1 MPLIPLN
8 VIVPNVE
15 YDKDVQTQNDIDQSP
30 SLSGSS
36 CPPRLKQFLDKLT
49 IKPNEPPLDLNE
61 PDIRASATLP
71 RPFSSGSLSSM
82 IANATRSD
90 QPRNPE
96 SDSFAYMENLLEAL
110 AVLGKIGS
118 ALDVVSQRLPT
129 EIYSLVDQTVD
140 EVYERAE
147 MSRRSTFYATSVQG
161 RPSSIYVFA
170 DATGPGG
177 FQYNT
182 VDASSLRL
190 AALESSEKRTDHETL
205 RDFFWTLYSK
215 LDAVNQGLRV
225 VYEIS
230 NRIGAVSSNDLR
242 LVCLS
247 RASLEARVQGFFWSE
262 TRCSISF
269 DGAVEPNTSRST
281 CVHRMNHCRLI
292 NFREGT
298 HPLD

>member
-1 MPLIPLN
+1 MPHSPLY

-15 YDKDVQTQNDIDQSP
+15 YDKDVQTQIDIDQSP

-36 CPPRLKQFLDKLT
+36 CPPRLKQFLDNLA
-49 IKPNEPPLDLNE
+49 IKPNEPPLDLN
-61 PDIRASATLP
+61 DLDMRASTSLP
-71 RPFSSGSLSSM
+71 RPFSSGSLSSI
-82 IANATRSD
+82 IANANRSD

-129 EIYSLVDQTVD
+129 EIYALVDQTVD

-147 MSRRSTFYATSVQG
+147 MSRRSTFYATNVQG
-161 RPSSIYVFA
+161 RPSSVYVFA
-170 DATGPGG
+170 EAAGPGG
-177 FQYNT
+177 FHYNA

-230 NRIGAVSSNDLR
+230 NRIGAVSSNVLR
-242 LVCLS
+242 LMRLS
-247 RASLEARVQGFFWSE
+247 RASLEARVQGFFWSK
-262 TRCSISF
+262 TRCTFSF
-269 DGAVEPNTSRST
+269 DGTVESYTSRST
-281 CVHRMNHCRLI
+281 CVHQKKIFVR
-292 NFREGT
+292 
-298 HPLD
+298 